1 MDHCFFFF
9 LFSHIKFIVTEE
21 WLMYLKLVKWTKNWS
36 KQAFLEFIEK
46 FAHDFLGVGQ
56 QLLLPFVFHWPWGER
71 VDMHSVWH
79 ECQLVLTRAR

>member
-1 MDHCFFFF
+1 M
-9 LFSHIKFIVTEE
+9 TEE